1 MYELR
6 GVVDPVRIVG
16 RHMDWCDSLETKR
29 EVSRIVTVDIPKTDI
44 VLLFLTSTP
53 VVKAKPSF
61 AVGINDGRVAGL
73 GDDWTRLS
81 PSM

>member
-16 RHMDWCDSLETKR
+16 RHMDRCDPLETER
-29 EVSRIVTVDIPKTDI
+29 QVSRIVTVDIPKTDI
-44 VLLFLTSTP
+44 VLLLLTSSP
-53 VVKAKPSF
+53 IVKAKPTL

-73 GDDWTRLS
+73 GDDWSRLA